1 MNNLFYVPQLG
12 SGIVQIAEEESR
24 HIAVVLRKRL
34 GDRLELTDGKGKYAI
49 GELVEIGKRHA
60 AVQILEEKQFP
71 APSVRL
77 HLAIAPTKNIDRLE
91 WMLEKAVE
99 IGVDTI
105 TPLRCQHSERQQIR
119 YDRLEKIVVS
129 AMKQSLR
136 TYLPTLQELCPF
148 PKLFENL
155 SAKQRFI
162 AWCLDDQPMPHLQSV
177 LQPGLD
183 TLILIGPEGDFSPE
197 EVALAQKNHCQ
208 PVTLGTARL
217 RTETAGLYSCAAF
230 NLAQV
235 TP

>member
-1 MNNLFYVPQLG
+1 MNNLFYIPEW
-12 SGIVQIAEEESR
+12 SNGIVQIPEEESR

-34 GDRLELTDGKGKYAI
+34 GDQLELTDGKGKYAL
-49 GELVEIGKRHA
+49 GTLVEIGKRHA
-60 AVQILEEKQFP
+60 AVQIQEEKQFP

-77 HLAIAPTKNIDRLE
+77 HLAIAPTKNMDRFE
-91 WMLEKAVE
+91 WLLEKAVE
-99 IGVDTI
+99 MGVDTI

-148 PKLFENL
+148 PKLFDGL
-155 SAKQRFI
+155 QAQQRFI
-162 AWCLDDQPMPHLQSV
+162 AWCPDHQEIPHLKTV

-197 EVALAQKNHCQ
+197 EVALAQQHNCQ
-208 PVTLGTARL
+208 PVTLGSARL

-230 NLAQV
+230 NLAQE
-235 TP
+235 